1 MTMHST
7 VLRERGIILG
17 WAFTSRAS
25 ALAVALAVWTVA
37 MIGAGMWI
45 EGATR
50 KQVMGDEDLA

>member
-17 WAFTSRAS
+17 RAFSSRAS

-37 MIGAGMWI
+37 MLFAGMWT
-45 EGATR
+45 E
-50 KQVMGDEDLA
+50 VVP